1 MKIVKGIE
9 ELKKYLAKERQ
20 DGKTVGFVP
29 TMGALHEGHLSL
41 VRRCRAEDDI
51 CVVSIFVNPT
61 QFNDKNDLAAYPRT
75 LETDCELLKP
85 TGCDYV
91 FVPSEVEMYP
101 EPDNRIFELGSVAEM
116 MEGACRPGHFNGV
129 AQIVSK
135 LFQIV
140 EPDHAY
146 FGEKDFQQ
154 IAIIKSMIHLLSLP
168 VRIVSCPIL
177 REKDGLAMSSRNMR
191 LTPEQRQIAPV
202 IAATLKES
210 ANFVPE
216 KSVETLILWVINQ
229 LNRYPQLR
237 VEYFEV
243 VDDET
248 LQPVRDW
255 NESDGPIGCIAVFCG
270 EVRLIDNVK
279 YKATNY

>member
-1 MKIVKGIE
+1 MKIVRGIE
-9 ELKKYLAKERQ
+9 DLKKQLKKERQ
-20 DGKTVGFVP
+20 AGKTVGFVP

-41 VRRCRAEDDI
+41 VRCCRGENDI

-61 QFNDKNDLAAYPRT
+61 QFNDKKDLAAYPRT
-75 LETDCELLKP
+75 LEIDCELLKP

-91 FVPSEVEMYP
+91 FAPSEAEMYP
-101 EPDNRIFELGSVAEM
+101 EPDRRIFELGAVAEM

-129 AQIVSK
+129 AQVVSK

-140 EPDHAY
+140 EPDNAY

-154 IAIIKSMIHLLSLP
+154 IAIIKSMVRLLDLS
-168 VRIVSCPIL
+168 VRIIPCPIL
-177 REKDGLAMSSRNMR
+177 REKNGLALSSRNMR
-191 LTPEQRQIAPV
+191 LTPEQHQIAPI

-216 KSVETLILWVINQ
+216 KSVEELILWVIDQ
-229 LNRYPQLR
+229 LNRYPLLS
-237 VEYFEV
+237 VEYFEI

-248 LQPVRDW
+248 LLPIRDW
-255 NESDGPIGCIAVFCG
+255 NESDRPIGCVAVFCG

-279 YKATNY
+279 YETAFH